1 MIGFRRFFVCLVL
14 MLLVSAGGGCGQA
27 RKGQEAVLTSVE
39 PVLDEKFDADVYKM
53 FISLLNK
60 SHPGNRVGYRFFER
74 EPIVY
79 GPVPGG
85 AGAGI
90 EAAKAEGIE
99 KQYAERPG
107 VFVRTIEVTDKA
119 WVPQVWTYY
128 IVPVA
133 DGFEMLW
140 VVTTKDKGLNEYYAA
155 QQCFRMSGR
164 TNERWRHKIAKTPA
178 FSEYDLWAEQEAGG
192 LPKTSLSFVR
202 RNNRWEA
209 LPAIRSH
216 IACRTPLGVKMD
228 TARSGGDLTKLADM
242 FSYEPYA
249 NEPYEPSRFEDDID
263 CGLATRSNL
272 EDSWVCALYWEG
284 TTHVNNHHPADC
296 LHSAVN
302 LGPIRPHSKRAIR
315 GKIYWMKA
323 SKDELFALWQKE
335 FGR

>member
-1 MIGFRRFFVCLVL
+1 MIMLCRLFIYL
-14 MLLVSAGGGCGQA
+14 MLILLVPVSGC
-27 RKGQEAVLTSVE
+27 AVAEKQPVVPTSVE
-39 PVLDEKFDADVYKM
+39 PVLDEKFDAEVYKI

-79 GPVPGG
+79 GSVPAD
-85 AGAGI
+85 AGAEI
-90 EAAKAEGIE
+90 DRAKAEAIE
-99 KQYAERPG
+99 KEYAERPG
-107 VFVRTIEVTDKA
+107 VFVRTIEVTEA
-119 WVPQVWTYY
+119 GWVPQIWTYY

-140 VVTTKDKGLNEYYAA
+140 VVTTKDNGLNEYYAA
-155 QQCFRMSGR
+155 QQCFRMSGE
-164 TNERWRHKIAKTPA
+164 TNEQWRHKIAKTPA

-209 LPAIRSH
+209 MPAIRSH

-228 TARSGGDLTKLADM
+228 AARSGGDLAKLADM

-249 NEPYEPSRFEDDID
+249 NEPYAPSRFEDDID
-263 CGLATRSNL
+263 CGPATRSNL

-296 LHSAVN
+296 LHSVVN